1 VRSGLPVLVLSITA
15 LAAAGCGNGNGGSEN
30 KTVDSSKVEQG
41 IKDDLSG
48 TSGQVA
54 SAKCPDDV
62 KSEKGATFNCS
73 VKFANGS
80 TGKVEVTQ
88 TDTTTFSYDLVPG
101 SVHVPGAAAEK
112 EIQKDLAQQGVQNA
126 TVNCPDDIVVKSG
139 TTVTCDVSGAK
150 GAGKVTFTFSRE
162 DGTVDPSSVKA
173 S

>member
-1 VRSGLPVLVLSITA
+1 V
-15 LAAAGCGNGNGGSEN
+15 AAGCGSNGSSSSN

-41 IKDDLSG
+41 IKDDLSSS
-48 TSGQVA
+48 SGEVS

-62 KSEKGATFNCS
+62 KSEKGATFNCN
-73 VKFANGS
+73 VTFANGS

-88 TDTTTFSYDLVPG
+88 TGATTFSYDLVPG
-101 SVHVPGAAAEK
+101 SVHVPGAVAEK
-112 EIQKDLAQQGVQNA
+112 EIQKDLAQQGIPNA
-126 TVNCPDDIVVKSG
+126 TVNCPDDIIVKSG

-162 DGTVDPSSVKA
+162 DGTVDSSSVKT

>member
-1 VRSGLPVLVLSITA
+1 MRSGLAIAALSLAA
-15 LAAAGCGNGNGGSEN
+15 LASTGCGGGGND

-41 IKDDLSG
+41 IKDDLSSS
-48 TSGQVA
+48 SGEVT

-62 KSEKGATFNCS
+62 KLEKGADFNCS
-73 VKFANGS
+73 VTFANGS

-88 TDTTTFSYDLVPG
+88 TGATTFSYDLVPG
-101 SVHVPGAAAEK
+101 SVHVPGATAEK
-112 EIQKDLAQQGVQNA
+112 EIQKDLARQGIPNA

-150 GAGKVTFTFSRE
+150 GAGKVTFSFSRE
-162 DGTVDPSSVKA
+162 DGTVDPGSVKI